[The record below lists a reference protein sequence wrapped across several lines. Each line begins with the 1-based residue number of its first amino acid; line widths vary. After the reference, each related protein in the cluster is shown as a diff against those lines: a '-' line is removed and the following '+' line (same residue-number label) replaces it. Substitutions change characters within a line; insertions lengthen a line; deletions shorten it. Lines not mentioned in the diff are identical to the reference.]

1 MYRTLYDQDATKC
14 KSLVYIIFLKLKIL
28 MKILFLSV
36 TPNIMSSNN
45 KVVSLT
51 PPDPSLTPANLL
63 HATCHIS
70 LWESEDSYN
79 YLHVPK
85 SQHNDIVGK
94 FDGEEAKQQ
103 LFTTW
108 LASHPCPSWEQV
120 RNLLRGD
127 RWRGGVG
134 GEEGERA
141 AHEVE
146 ETYLKSELYII
157 NPRHTCTAKIIS
169 KYHST

>member
-1 MYRTLYDQDATKC
+1 MCIL
-14 KSLVYIIFLKLKIL
+14 LFEIINFFYLNLHV
-28 MKILFLSV
+28 SV

-45 KVVSLT
+45 EVVSLT

-63 HATCHIS
+63 HVTRHIPLLRS
-70 LWESEDSYN
+70 RGTYN
-79 YLHVPK
+79 FLHMPE
-85 SQHNDIVGK
+85 SQHDEVVRR

-120 RNLLRGD
+120 RDLLRGNEWGD
-127 RWRGGVG
+127 GWTGGVG
-134 GEEGERA
+134 SEEGRRA

-146 ETYLKSELYII
+146 ETYLKSELEILGQWS
-157 NPRHTCTAKIIS
+157 NTW
-169 KYHST
+169 

>member
-1 MYRTLYDQDATKC
+1 
-14 KSLVYIIFLKLKIL
+14 
-28 MKILFLSV
+28 
-36 TPNIMSSNN
+36 MSSNN

-63 HATCHIS
+63 HVTRHVQ
-70 LWESEDSYN
+70 LWGSVGSYN
-79 YLHVPK
+79 YLHMPY
-85 SQHNDIVGK
+85 SQHDEIVRR

-103 LFTTW
+103 FFSTW

-120 RNLLRGD
+120 TDLLRE
-127 RWRGGVG
+127 RLYGGVG

-146 ETYLKSELYII
+146 ETYLKSELEILGQWS
-157 NPRHTCTAKIIS
+157 NTW
-169 KYHST
+169 